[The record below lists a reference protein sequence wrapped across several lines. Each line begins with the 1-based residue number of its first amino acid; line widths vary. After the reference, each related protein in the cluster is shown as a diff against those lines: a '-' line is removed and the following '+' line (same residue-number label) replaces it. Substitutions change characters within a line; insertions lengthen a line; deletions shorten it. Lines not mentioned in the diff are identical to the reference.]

1 VFVFEV
7 SFKIGDF
14 ALGNGLFRRLTRKTG
29 VRGGVGS
36 ATGNVS
42 GCGAMRSSAAL
53 MLNSSGRAIVFR
65 NRLSLVVGE

>member
-1 VFVFEV
+1 MFVFED

-14 ALGNGLFRRLTRKTG
+14 ALGSGLFRRLTRKTG

-36 ATGNVS
+36 ATGGVP
-42 GCGAMRSSAAL
+42 GRGATRSSAAL

-65 NRLSLVVGE
+65 NRLSLVAGE